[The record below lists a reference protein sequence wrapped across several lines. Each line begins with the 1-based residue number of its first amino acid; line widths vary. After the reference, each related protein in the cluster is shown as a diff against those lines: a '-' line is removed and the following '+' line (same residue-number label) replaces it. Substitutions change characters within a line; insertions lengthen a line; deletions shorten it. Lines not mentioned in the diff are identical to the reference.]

1 MERLEQINKE
11 LKIYINESSFISMKC
26 RNKLLKY
33 FEEEFHVQLDIDN
46 YKNVDLSIT
55 NDYKIIYREDTY
67 ESVEKITSLKD
78 LEERYERFKEKADNL
93 INKKEINFQSR
104 GKRNEIINIIILL
117 GILLVYVLILLL
129 GIRALLLKDYYDAL
143 WLLVILI
150 PNVIPKLRQSLQDRV
165 IQAKNYLKNR
175 KKK

>member
-55 NDYKIIYREDTY
+55 EDYKIIYREDTY
-67 ESVEKITSLKD
+67 ESVEKITSMKD
-78 LEERYERFKEKADNL
+78 LEERYERFKEKADSL
-93 INKKEINFQSR
+93 IEKKEINFQSR
-104 GKRNEIINIIILL
+104 GKRNEIINLFILL
-117 GILLVYVLILLL
+117 GILILYLLILFL
-129 GIRALLLKDYYDAL
+129 GIRAILLKDYYDAL

-150 PNVIPKLRQSLQDRV
+150 PNVIPKLRQSFQDRV